1 MGSQARA
8 LQSAVLVVFGVTLI
22 VSAVA
27 TGRPL
32 SSGLGSMVVG
42 AVLLAGAALVSQH
55 FIRQYARRRR
65 DVRRGLRQIETVL
78 RLEAAL
84 TSRRLT
90 VGGAAQAGCPICG
103 APAGPHC
110 VCRKH

>member
-1 MGSQARA
+1 MSTRSRVVQT
-8 LQSAVLVVFGVTLI
+8 AVLVALGVTLI
-22 VSAVA
+22 VTATA

-32 SSGLGSMVVG
+32 SSGSGSIVVG
-42 AVLLAGAALVSQH
+42 TVLVIGAGFLSGKPV
-55 FIRQYARRRR
+55 RQRYTRFR
-65 DVRRGLRQIETVL
+65 DVRRGIRQIETVL

-84 TSRRLT
+84 TTRRLT
-90 VGGAAQAGCPICG
+90 VGGATAGCPICG

>member
-1 MGSQARA
+1 MSTRSRA
-8 LQSAVLVVFGVTLI
+8 VQTAILVALGVTLI
-22 VSAVA
+22 VTAVA

-32 SSGLGSMVVG
+32 SSGSGSIVVG
-42 AVLLAGAALVSQH
+42 LVLLTGAGFLAAKPA
-55 FIRQYARRRR
+55 RQRYQRFR
-65 DVRRGLRQIETVL
+65 DVRRGIRQIESVL

-84 TSRRLT
+84 TTRRLT
-90 VGGAAQAGCPICG
+90 VGGAPGGCPICG

>member
-1 MGSQARA
+1 M
-8 LQSAVLVVFGVTLI
+8 AVLVALGVTL
-22 VSAVA
+22 VVTATA

-32 SSGLGSMVVG
+32 SSGTGSIVVAVVMFIG
-42 AVLLAGAALVSQH
+42 AGWLS
-55 FIRQYARRRR
+55 ARPVARLCSRHR
-65 DVRRGLRQIETVL
+65 EVRRGIRQIETIL

-84 TSRRLT
+84 TTRRLT
-90 VGGAAQAGCPICG
+90 VGGNPAGCPTCG